1 MPCNWGKM
9 LTQKLSTSQ
18 VPTKPIVLLL
28 TDKITPP
35 TLYKALSADHRKDF
49 TFYSIKDDPE
59 FADVK
64 KAYGIS
70 RVPSLLLWKGGDDV
84 EIYGGPLKI
93 GHISHW
99 LKQAA
104 GKKKNHASKDEL

>member
-1 MPCNWGKM
+1 MPK
-9 LTQKLSTSQ
+9 
-18 VPTKPIVLLL
+18 KPIVLLL

-49 TFYSIKDDPE
+49 SFYSIKDDPE

-64 KAYGIS
+64 KAYGVSKI
-70 RVPSLLLWKGGDDV
+70 PSLLLWKGGDDV

-104 GKKKNHASKDEL
+104 DKGKKDKAKDEL

>member
-1 MPCNWGKM
+1 MRANSDGHVHRLQPPK
-9 LTQKLSTSQ
+9 
-18 VPTKPIVLLL
+18 KPVILLL

-35 TLYKALSADHRKDF
+35 TLYKALSADYHRDF

-59 FADVK
+59 FKEVK
-64 KAYGIS
+64 EAYGLKK
-70 RVPSLLLWKGGDDV
+70 VPSLILWKGGEEV
-84 EIYGGPLKI
+84 EIYDGQLKI

-104 GKKKNHASKDEL
+104 GKKKDREGAKDEL